1 MLGNGPWPGSERIC
15 KTEPSLPI
23 IEPMTEKQLPPF
35 EPGRQLPSFVPGM
48 ELCRR
53 FYEEAVRPLL
63 VTNYSQLLYSAGR
76 LDRGSDVLGFDTH
89 QSRDHHWGP
98 KVTLFLTEADLAS
111 LGESIMELMARQ
123 LPFEVMGYPTH
134 FANPDIDGGLVT
146 YTNERPI
153 NHGVMLAT
161 VRGFTEEYL
170 GVDATQAMDD
180 LAWLTMPSQHLCTLR
195 SGRVF
200 HDGLGLLGLVR
211 QRLDWY
217 PHDIWLYLMAN
228 QWRRIDQLEPFLGR
242 CGDVGDELGSRLI
255 GARLIDEI
263 MKLVFLIERQYAPYA
278 KWFGSAFARLENG
291 ERLAPIFHNILDE
304 KTWRERESWMNQ
316 AYLHLGEMHNKLGV
330 TRPVE
335 VRVAPFHSR
344 PYLVPHSDR
353 FVEALHEAIKSETVK
368 VLPRHVGGVGQFVDS
383 TDILDSVERLKALGV
398 IYSL

>member
-1 MLGNGPWPGSERIC
+1 
-15 KTEPSLPI
+15 
-23 IEPMTEKQLPPF
+23 MTQKQLPP
-35 EPGRQLPSFVPGM
+35 FVPGM
-48 ELCRR
+48 ELCQR

-63 VTNYSQLLYSAGR
+63 VTNYPQLRYSAGR
-76 LDRGSDVLGFDTH
+76 LERGSDVMGFDTH

-98 KVTLFLTEADLAS
+98 RVTLFLAEADLVS
-111 LGESIMELMARQ
+111 VGESIMELMARQ

-134 FANPDIDGGLVT
+134 FANPDIDGGLIAFT
-146 YTNERPI
+146 GERPI
-153 NHGVMLAT
+153 NHGVTLAT

-170 GVDATQAMDD
+170 GVDATQPVDD
-180 LAWLTMPSQHLCTLR
+180 LAWLTMPSQHLRTLR

-255 GARLIDEI
+255 GGRLIGEI
-263 MKLVFLIERQYAPYA
+263 MKLAFLIEKEYVPYA
-278 KWFGSAFARLENG
+278 KWLGSAFARLENG
-291 ERLAPIFHNILDE
+291 RRLESIFLFILE
-304 KTWRERESWMNQ
+304 TRTWRERELWMNR

-330 TRPVE
+330 TESVE
-335 VRVAPFHSR
+335 VRVANFHSR

-353 FVEALHEAIKSETVK
+353 FVDALHEAIESEVVK
-368 VLPRHVGGVGQFVDS
+368 ALPRHVGGVGQFVDS
-383 TDILDSVERLKALGV
+383 TDIDESVDRLKALGM
-398 IYSL
+398 IYAL